1 MPTDSES
8 DLLTEIATEIAKES
22 EKEVAKESQKEIA
35 KAFGLSHLGS
45 ASYSID
51 KIKKLIAEGQWKK
64 EVKWLEKKLN
74 LSIS

>member
-1 MPTDSES
+1 MTRPERAFAMYACRYYGDN
-8 DLLTEIATEIAKES
+8 
-22 EKEVAKESQKEIA
+22 SQKEIA